1 MWVFECLTCKQEQY
15 WRIPADMTPAQ
26 LDEAVQALQTDGSHD
41 NSNTSQLEDTEPT
54 TRELEED
61 DETLCSI
68 VEEPEQQDVTPPDE
82 NTIADNNDDGAQSDS
97 SEQSG
102 LCIDYHSDSATEGTK
117 CRAVFINTLYSF
129 TKTKFELNCCVYTG
143 CGLSTVHCAFNL
155 YLSIFVGMYIIVQ
168 LHNNL

>member
-129 TKTKFELNCCVYTG
+129 TKAKLELNYCVYAG
-143 CGLSTVHCAFNL
+143 VWAFNCT
-155 YLSIFVGMYIIVQ
+155 
-168 LHNNL
+168 LHVCLICINLFLLVCTS

>member
-1 MWVFECLTCKQEQY
+1 MHDACVCVCACVCAHVHMCMWVFECLTCKQEQY

-82 NTIADNNDDGAQSDS
+82 NTIVDNNDDGAESDS

-102 LCIDYHSDSATEGTK
+102 LCIDYHSDSATESITCTAISHTHNALTK
-117 CRAVFINTLYSF
+117 
-129 TKTKFELNCCVYTG
+129 
-143 CGLSTVHCAFNL
+143 
-155 YLSIFVGMYIIVQ
+155 SI
-168 LHNNL
+168 